1 MTPMDHSQP
10 QLPCPW
16 NFLGKN
22 TGVGCHSLLQGI
34 FPTRGLSLSLPHCG
48 QTLYRLSYQGSAVN
62 ARQHRGARPRL
73 HADSQRR
80 ILAPSHLISG
90 GAIGGGGR
98 GENLLSRH
106 PVGGEHQAG
115 RARERTP
122 ARRRSRWP
130 VGGTDPGQPCLGPA
144 KPVSETNRPVPSM
157 SVKMT
162 LHLISDGTPLQ
173 YSCLE
178 NPIGGGAW

>member
-106 PVGGEHQAG
+106 PVGGEHQYPRQEGLGKGPQLAVGAG
-115 RARERTP
+115 GLWEAQTQASP
-122 ARRRSRWP
+122 AW
-130 VGGTDPGQPCLGPA
+130 DP
-144 KPVSETNRPVPSM
+144 PS
-157 SVKMT
+157 
-162 LHLISDGTPLQ
+162 Q
-173 YSCLE
+173 
-178 NPIGGGAW
+178 